1 MLTLI
6 LKFLKFL
13 NKYADYTINKGINSK
28 GFEKTM
34 GLAAS
39 QARFLGIT
47 MRKAQCEFKT
57 TELAQQ
63 KLEITNQLAQIAQDY
78 SNGMNATRLVWSN
91 EATGSDI
98 NLSYSLL
105 MMPSV
110 ANDYNPYMPSTP
122 SGAIVLND
130 AFATAAR
137 AAGISMAGGSAS
149 QDGRDKFLAALV
161 AEGLL
166 TQETAERIQVT
177 DYKYSEH
184 YDSINGKWADVENSN
199 NIKVKWNGLAG
210 LGAAPKDK
218 TAGATMT
225 LSEMLMSEAFG
236 GKVVNL
242 FAGMTDDDGK
252 TYISPEA
259 YKQIRDEEIR
269 NKYIQVNDAY
279 INSHFNTTSS
289 SALIN
294 NIAIENADGR
304 VTGYNPALNILMNGS
319 ITTDNKSI
327 SSMNL
332 RDLLA
337 NDVVI
342 MQEQTIYKEGS
353 TTETTNGLDSF
364 IANIKAIF
372 ENIAGIFGYNQKLG
386 TGLYVDDASYEA
398 LQNAVAMTEAHFLR
412 AGNIEQRGDKKDA
425 NNPTQTS
432 AYQNAIEFNRIGADT
447 KDGYYAVSIN
457 NLISTFLT
465 YYDNELRGSESP
477 FFAGRSLENDSTY
490 MITESQNYQYV
501 VGKPADEVITNEV
514 KIADFYDEL
523 YNNLCEKG
531 WRNDSAIDDNEY
543 FQNSIKN
550 GRYSLMSLNMDGY
563 FYQTR
568 YNDTGYLVE
577 EIDKDAV
584 ARAEA
589 EYTRKKAEL
598 TYKEDYIDLK
608 NKNLDAGI
616 SELNTEMESV
626 KNMINKSVEKTF
638 TMFSQ

>member
-1 MLTLI
+1 
-6 LKFLKFL
+6 
-13 NKYADYTINKGINSK
+13 
-28 GFEKTM
+28 M

-91 EATGSDI
+91 EATGADI

-130 AFATAAR
+130 AFATAAK
-137 AAGISMAGGSAS
+137 AAGISMAGGPAS
-149 QDGRDKFLAALV
+149 ENGRDKFIAALV

-166 TQETAERIQVT
+166 TQETAENIQVT
-177 DYKYSEH
+177 DYV
-184 YDSINGKWADVENSN
+184 YD
-199 NIKVKWNGLAG
+199 KVNETWSTGTDITRSVAWNGLAG

-225 LSEMLMSEAFG
+225 LSEMLMSDQFG

-242 FAGMTDDDGK
+242 FAGHEEDGK
-252 TYISPEA
+252 EYISSYA
-259 YKQIRDEEIR
+259 YKQIRDENLRE
-269 NKYIQVNDAY
+269 NYIVANNDY
-279 INSHFNTTSS
+279 IKQIFNTSS
-289 SALIN
+289 SNSLIGN
-294 NIAIENADGR
+294 KM
-304 VTGYNPALNILMNGS
+304 NILMNGS
-319 ITTDNKSI
+319 ILTDGASI
-327 SSMNL
+327 TSMNL

-342 MQEQTIYKEGS
+342 MQSK
-353 TTETTNGLDSF
+353 NKKDDFLK
-364 IANIKAIF
+364 NMKAIF
-372 ENIAGIFGYNQKLG
+372 ENIAGIFGYNQQIG
-386 TGLYVDDASYEA
+386 TGLYVDEASFEA
-398 LQNAVAMTEAHFLR
+398 IQNAVAMTEAHFLR
-412 AGNIEQRGDKKDA
+412 EGNIIAIGDKKDS

-432 AYQNAIEFNRIGADT
+432 AYQNAIENNRIGANSGD
-447 KDGYYAVSIN
+447 DGYLAISIN

-465 YYDNELRGSESP
+465 YYDNELRGTESP
-477 FFAGRSLENDSTY
+477 FFAGKSLENESTY
-490 MITESQNYQYV
+490 MITESGSYQYV
-501 VGKPADEVITNEV
+501 VGKAAEDVITNDV
-514 KIADFYDEL
+514 KLADFYDEL
-523 YNNLCEKG
+523 YNNICAKG

-598 TYKEDYIDLK
+598 NYKEDYIDLK
-608 NKNLDAGI
+608 NKNLDAEI
-616 SELNTEMESV
+616 AELSTEMESV

>member
-91 EATGSDI
+91 EATGADI

-177 DYKYSEH
+177 DHIYNKESN
-184 YDSINGKWADVENSN
+184 SWATGTKATSSVD
-199 NIKVKWNGLAG
+199 WNGLAG

-225 LSEMLMSEAFG
+225 LSEMLMSESFG

-259 YKQIRDEEIR
+259 YKQIRDENTR
-269 NKYIQVNDAY
+269 SKYIQANSTIVNQF
-279 INSHFNTTSS
+279 FNTTNSS
-289 SALIN
+289 SL
-294 NIAIENADGR
+294 ENDGR
-304 VTGYNPALNILMNGS
+304 MNILMNGS
-319 ITTDNKSI
+319 ILTDGASI
-327 SSMNL
+327 TSMNL

-342 MQEQTIYKEGS
+342 MQSK
-353 TTETTNGLDSF
+353 NKKDDFLK
-364 IANIKAIF
+364 NMKAIF

-386 TGLYVDDASYEA
+386 TGLYVDEASYEA
-398 LQNAVAMTEAHFLR
+398 IQNAVAMTEAHFLR
-412 AGNIEQRGDKKDA
+412 EGNIIAIGDKKDSK
-425 NNPTQTS
+425 NPTQTS
-432 AYQNAIEFNRIGADT
+432 AYQNAIENNRIGANSGN
-447 KDGYYAVSIN
+447 DGYLAISIN

-465 YYDNELRGSESP
+465 YYDNELRGTESP
-477 FFAGRSLENDSTY
+477 FFAGKSLENDSTY
-490 MITESQNYQYV
+490 MITENGNYQYV
-501 VGKPADEVITNEV
+501 VGKAADEVITNDV

-577 EIDKDAV
+577 EMDKDAI

-598 TYKEDYIDLK
+598 TYKEDYLDLK
-608 NKNLDAGI
+608 NKNLDAEI

>member
-1 MLTLI
+1 
-6 LKFLKFL
+6 
-13 NKYADYTINKGINSK
+13 
-28 GFEKTM
+28 M

-47 MRKAQCEFKT
+47 MRKAQCEFRS

-91 EATGSDI
+91 EATGADI
-98 NLSYSLL
+98 NLAYSLL

-110 ANDYNPYMPSTP
+110 ANNYNPYMLSTP

-130 AFATAAR
+130 AFAEAAR
-137 AAGISMAGGSAS
+137 AAGISMAGGVPS

-161 AEGLL
+161 AKGLL
-166 TQETAERIQVT
+166 TQETAERIQVKDFRYEKSST
-177 DYKYSEH
+177 GEMVFTQYNTGGPDGASKTS
-184 YDSINGKWADVENSN
+184 SVI
-199 NIKVKWNGLAG
+199 WNGLAG

-218 TAGATMT
+218 TAGTTMT
-225 LSEMLMSEAFG
+225 LSEMLMSDSFG
-236 GKVVNL
+236 GKVVNM
-242 FAGMTDDDGK
+242 FAGQTDADGK
-252 TYISPEA
+252 TYISQEA
-259 YKQIRDEEIR
+259 YQQIRDEALRE
-269 NKYIQVNDAY
+269 KYTIADSTF

-289 SALIN
+289 NSLLDN
-294 NIAIENADGR
+294 NTSIKDDAGHII
-304 VTGYNPALNILMNGS
+304 GYNTMMNIIMNGS
-319 ITTDNKSI
+319 ITTDINSLT
-327 SSMNL
+327 SMSL

-342 MQEQTIYKEGS
+342 MQSQKMHQQKKDGTFEKVDS
-353 TTETTNGLDSF
+353 LDYF
-364 IANIKAIF
+364 IANMKAIF

-386 TGLYVDDASYEA
+386 TGLYVDEASYEA
-398 LQNAVAMTEAHFLR
+398 IQNAVAMTEAHFLR
-412 AGNIEQRGDKKDA
+412 AGNIEQRGNSINA

-432 AYQNAIEFNRIGADT
+432 AYQNAIEFNRIGADAAN
-447 KDGYYAVSIN
+447 GYYAVSIN

-465 YYDNELRGSESP
+465 YYDNELRGSASP
-477 FFAGRSLENDSTY
+477 FFAGRDLSNESTY
-490 MITESQNYQYV
+490 MITENQAYQFV
-501 VGKPADEVITNEV
+501 VGKSADDVVTTDI

-523 YNNLCEKG
+523 YNNICHRG
-531 WRNDSAIDDNEY
+531 WRNDSAIDDSEY

-598 TYKEDYIDLK
+598 NYKEDYIDLK
-608 NKNLDAGI
+608 NKNLDAEI
-616 SELNTEMESV
+616 AELNTEMESV